1 MASRFWD
8 ADGAL
13 RKELRPG
20 EIILWKGRPNMR
32 ATAAIEQGQFWVGL
46 LTAGVGTGFLFPS
59 LNDYML
65 SDAPKGPMGVFFGLL
80 FFGFGLLSVLHGIRA
95 VLVTRRTVYAVTD
108 HRLLIVKDLGRKQV
122 TTIAPSAINAV
133 ELTQGRDGA
142 GSITFRRETVD
153 DDKVVKLAFLGVH
166 NVGEAAAEIEKLR
179 LGAAAARRTSAS

>member
-1 MASRFWD
+1 
-8 ADGAL
+8 
-13 RKELRPG
+13 
-20 EIILWKGRPNMR
+20 
-32 ATAAIEQGQFWVGL
+32 
-46 LTAGVGTGFLFPS
+46 
-59 LNDYML
+59 
-65 SDAPKGPMGVFFGLL
+65 
-80 FFGFGLLSVLHGIRA
+80 
-95 VLVTRRTVYAVTD
+95 
-108 HRLLIVKDLGRKQV
+108 LIVKDLGRKQV